1 MKKIFLTLITFTSI
15 YAIPPCSMPE
25 QNICMYLYKGSMSSE
40 IIITNLS
47 TDKIIVEKASA
58 MLDGTTREISGLKLE
73 AGQNFSMLKSN
84 YEDHLK
90 KPYYKIESMTYK
102 IIK

>member
-1 MKKIFLTLITFTSI
+1 MKKILLTIAILTNI
-15 YAIPPCSMPE
+15 YAIPPCTMPD
-25 QNICMYLYKGSMSSE
+25 QNICMYLYKGAMSSE

-47 TDKIIVEKASA
+47 TDKIIIEKASA

-73 AGQNFSMLKSN
+73 AGQNFSILKSN
-84 YEDHLK
+84 YEDHLQ
-90 KPYYKIESMTYK
+90 KPYFKIDSMTYK

>member
-1 MKKIFLTLITFTSI
+1 MKKKLLILIAITNI
-15 YAIPPCSMPE
+15 YATPPCTLPN
-25 QNICMYLYKGSMSSE
+25 QNICMYLYKGAMSSE

-47 TDKIIVEKASA
+47 TNKIIIEKAEA
-58 MLDGTTREISGLKLE
+58 MLDGTTRSVGGFEIG

-84 YEDHLK
+84 YDDHLK
-90 KPYYKIESMTYK
+90 KPYYSIGTLTYK